1 MAILDQFQS
10 FSPFTGDAGKHIPS
24 HVTDVYIKHEKLK
37 HFLIVQKEN
46 IIQVNFQN
54 SLVLIYPL
62 RTFTQLRL
70 NHSRFKPCWS
80 MQIAVHANGCVIFLE
95 IVLSSAEFSKILVS
109 QNSECENE
117 LMEKFT
123 IKILVNFFQC
133 VAADYE
139 GMFFGRVCG
148 FIFIL

>member
-1 MAILDQFQS
+1 MVAILDHFQS
-10 FSPFTGDAGKHIPS
+10 PSPFTGDAGKYIPS
-24 HVTDVYIKHEKLK
+24 HVTDVYKHQKLK
-37 HFLIVQKEN
+37 HFLIVQKED

-54 SLVLIYPL
+54 SLVLVYHL

-70 NHSRFKPCWS
+70 NRSCFKPCWS

-117 LMEKFT
+117 LIAKFT

>member
-1 MAILDQFQS
+1 
-10 FSPFTGDAGKHIPS
+10 
-24 HVTDVYIKHEKLK
+24 
-37 HFLIVQKEN
+37 
-46 IIQVNFQN
+46 
-54 SLVLIYPL
+54 
-62 RTFTQLRL
+62 
-70 NHSRFKPCWS
+70 

-133 VAADYE
+133 VAADYK